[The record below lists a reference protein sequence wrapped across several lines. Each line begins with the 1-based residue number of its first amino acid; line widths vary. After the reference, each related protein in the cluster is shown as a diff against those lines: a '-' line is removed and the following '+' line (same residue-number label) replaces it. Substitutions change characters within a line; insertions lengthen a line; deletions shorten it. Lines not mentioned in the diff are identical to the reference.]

1 MANVTGVKVSD
12 MIEMAGVSPEA
23 NTITFKDKDGYGMP
37 LPLSYVLEKEAML
50 VYQIDDQ
57 KLPEGERL
65 QVWIPDTVA
74 KYFTRAVTDIELST
88 SEETPAVEGPDAE
101 YRAKVNILN
110 TVNDTFEVGDM
121 ISFEGYAD
129 DCGNQVTAVEFS
141 LDGGETWTAF
151 DTTSSDTESW
161 VYWHFDYITQ
171 QAGTFKLDVRA
182 VTDDGTVSPL
192 ASSMVFEV
200 EE

>member
-1 MANVTGVKVSD
+1 M
-12 MIEMAGVSPEA
+12 
-23 NTITFKDKDGYGMP
+23 
-37 LPLSYVLEKEAML
+37 
-50 VYQIDDQ
+50 
-57 KLPEGERL
+57 
-65 QVWIPDTVA
+65 WIPDTVA

-110 TVNDTFEVGDM
+110 TVNDTFKVGDM